1 MNETCFFK
9 DQTVY
14 LKSDRLGRVFTV
26 ISNSTPFGITW
37 CEDPITGITVALDTE
52 DLALAPCIPHPSRLL
67 AEALDDERRATHA
80 LGCWSLTT
88 GVILVVAIVYYLSR

>member
-37 CEDPITGITVALDTE
+37 CEDRI
-52 DLALAPCIPHPSRLL
+52 H
-67 AEALDDERRATHA
+67 
-80 LGCWSLTT
+80 W
-88 GVILVVAIVYYLSR
+88 